1 MSQQTADRKANS
13 YSNNQ
18 AASTNPLAI
27 SEAIWQLPGQ
37 YIKVLCRP
45 SAQTFREEM
54 DKASWGIVCVQ
65 FYALIVISITL
76 SYLAHIIPSS
86 ALHIIS
92 NFSTGSIKPFAFLP
106 SPDNGIAF
114 VLGSFLIGLSTA
126 YLFSKLWR
134 GQGRFLA
141 HAYSLLL
148 CTVPLVTI
156 SGALLLI
163 PTPGSLVVLLTS
175 LIFIVFVYRMVL
187 HACVIMGVHG
197 LSAGEAT
204 LIVLIIPMLIIGLAM
219 LGLIIIVVLFPI
231 IVIGGEAL
239 GWILEVIISID
250 WLPKKGKTD
259 ARPDQE

>member
-1 MSQQTADRKANS
+1 MLLQFAKTKCVPAHPARSMHMKQQTVNSNTDS
-13 YSNNQ
+13 YSNAQ
-18 AASTNPLAI
+18 TSSSESLSLI
-27 SEAIWQLPGQ
+27 EAIGQLPCQ
-37 YIKVLCRP
+37 YIRVLCRP

-54 DKASWGIVCVQ
+54 GKASWGIVLVQ
-65 FYALIVISITL
+65 FYALFVITVTL
-76 SYLAHIIPSS
+76 SYLAHLIPSS
-86 ALHIIS
+86 ALHTIS
-92 NFSTGSIKPFAFLP
+92 AFSTGSIKPFAFLP

-163 PTPGSLVVLLTS
+163 PTPGSLVVPLTS

-204 LIVLIIPMLIIGLAM
+204 LIV
-219 LGLIIIVVLFPI
+219 
-231 IVIGGEAL
+231 
-239 GWILEVIISID
+239 
-250 WLPKKGKTD
+250 
-259 ARPDQE
+259 